1 MAAPNLKIFYIA
13 LIFVAAIGAGAI
25 VYARGAGRPEARTVS
40 PLPAGADT
48 ATAVGYVMGSA
59 TAPVEVEEF
68 ADFECPACQQFA
80 VLTLPDVRDRLVQ
93 TGQVRWRFRDF
104 PLKQHTKTLFAH
116 EAAACA
122 GEQGKFWEMHD
133 QLYFN
138 QNKWVDAGNSARVIR
153 EYARTVGLDMGK
165 YDDCYQSQR
174 YQGQIM
180 ANFKLGDSRGVNST
194 PTLVIGSMLI
204 PGSLTYDSVKTLIK
218 HAAAG
223 KATKS

>member
-1 MAAPNLKIFYIA
+1 VAAPNLKIFYIV

-25 VYARGAGRPEARTVS
+25 VYARGSGRSEVRTAAA
-40 PLPAGADT
+40 LPAGADT
-48 ATAVGYVMGSA
+48 VAPAGYVMGSA
-59 TAPVEVEEF
+59 SAPVEVEEF

-138 QNKWVDAGNSARVIR
+138 QNKWVEAGNSARVIR
-153 EYARTVGLDMGK
+153 DLAKTAGIDMGK
-165 YDDCYQSQR
+165 YDQCYESHR

-194 PTLVIGSMLI
+194 PTLVIGNMLV
-204 PGSLTYDSVKTLIK
+204 PGSLTYDSVKALIQR
-218 HAAAG
+218 ASAG